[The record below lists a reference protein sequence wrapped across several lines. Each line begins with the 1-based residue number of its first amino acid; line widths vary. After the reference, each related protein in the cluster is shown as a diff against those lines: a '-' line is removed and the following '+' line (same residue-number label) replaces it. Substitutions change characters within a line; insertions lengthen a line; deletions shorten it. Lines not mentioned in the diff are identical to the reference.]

1 MSTIRMTVAALAA
14 VAVAAAGC
22 TAQAPQADQSAGSA
36 GSAGSARSADAAGS
50 TIADEHG
57 LAGLDARQ
65 MIERLDATPVAQ
77 RSTDL
82 IASVQPDELVLN
94 SGDRTQ
100 SVPMPNEEFYLAVA
114 PYDSRTHEC
123 YFHSLTTCLGELRNE
138 QVQVTVTD
146 RATGA
151 TVVDDDVTTFDNGFV
166 GIWLPRGLDGEIT
179 VEHDGR
185 RATAPISTSNPDD
198 LTCLTSLRLA

>member
-22 TAQAPQADQSAGSA
+22 TAQAPQADQL
-36 GSAGSARSADAAGS
+36 AGS

-82 IASVQPDELVLN
+82 IASVQPDELVLT

>member
-57 LAGLDARQ
+57 LAGLDAREV
-65 MIERLDATPVAQ
+65 IERLDATPLAQ

-82 IASVQPDELVLN
+82 IASVQPDELVLT

-100 SVPMPNEEFYLAVA
+100 SLPMPAEEFYLSVA
-114 PYDSRTHEC
+114 PYVSRTHEC

-138 QVQVTVTD
+138 QVHVTVTD
-146 RATGA
+146 RATGES
-151 TVVDDDVTTFDNGFV
+151 VVDDTLTTFDNGFV
-166 GIWLPRGLDGEIT
+166 GLWLPRGMTGDIT

-185 RATAPISTSNPDD
+185 RATSPVSTENADD
-198 LTCLTSLRLA
+198 LTCLTSLRVT

>member
-1 MSTIRMTVAALAA
+1 MSTIRMTVAALTA

-22 TAQAPQADQSAGSA
+22 TAQAPQAGQS
-36 GSAGSARSADAAGS
+36 AGS

-82 IASVQPDELVLN
+82 IASVQPDELVLT

>member
-22 TAQAPQADQSAGSA
+22 TAQAPPADQ
-36 GSAGSARSADAAGS
+36 SAGSARSADAAGS

-82 IASVQPDELVLN
+82 IASVQPDELVLT